1 MITAVFFDLDG
12 TLADTAPDL
21 AAALNQLLVEHH
33 QPALPFEKIRPV
45 VSRGGN
51 ALIELAFGI
60 KPNDSCFPPLRER
73 FLEIYQTR
81 LHNSTYLFEGM
92 EAVLDTLEVKQ
103 ITWGVITNK
112 PAWLTHP
119 LMEKLQLTVRAGCI
133 VCGDSTANPKP
144 HPAPMLLACELT
156 HSKPASSLYVGD
168 AERDVAAGRAAGMH
182 TLVALYGYIDQYENP
197 GKWQADGMINLPDEI
212 VNWIDKFN
220 SQS

>member
-1 MITAVFFDLDG
+1 MITTVFFDLDG

-21 AAALNQLLVEHH
+21 AAALNQLLGEHH

-45 VSRGGN
+45 VSHGGN

-60 KPNDSCFPPLRER
+60 KPNDPGFPPLRER

-81 LHNSTYLFEGM
+81 LHNSTHLFDGM
-92 EAVLDTLEVKQ
+92 DAVLDTLETRQ

-112 PAWLTHP
+112 PAWLTNP
-119 LMEKLQLTVRAGCI
+119 LMDKLQLTNRAGCI

-156 HSKPASSLYVGD
+156 HSEPASSLYVGD
-168 AERDVAAGRAAGMH
+168 AERDVTAGRAAGMH
-182 TLVALYGYIDQYENP
+182 TLVALYGYIDEDETP
-197 GKWQADGMINLPDEI
+197 EKWQAEGMISVPDEI
-212 VNWIDKFN
+212 AGWIIRFN
-220 SQS
+220 SQT